1 MKMWSSEHLDLK
13 EIINQLLLLQSENEE
28 QARRIK
34 RLEDALFLPEEL
46 E

>member
-1 MKMWSSEHLDLK
+1 MWTPKHIDVE

>member
-1 MKMWSSEHLDLK
+1 MWWMQDNIDMK
-13 EIINQLLLLQSENEE
+13 EIINQLLLLQSENED

>member
-1 MKMWSSEHLDLK
+1 MWRSEQIDLK
-13 EIINQLLLLQSENEE
+13 EIISQLLLLQSENEE